1 VPALPLPYHLKSLLI
16 FQGLALLAYQINR
29 LFLIEATFA
38 YGSLTKDLE
47 VVTHELAEES
57 DIARRHQAVA
67 REPATPLYDA
77 FHSFERIQLLSR

>member
-47 VVTHELAEES
+47 VVTHKESELA
-57 DIARRHQAVA
+57 
-67 REPATPLYDA
+67 
-77 FHSFERIQLLSR
+77 